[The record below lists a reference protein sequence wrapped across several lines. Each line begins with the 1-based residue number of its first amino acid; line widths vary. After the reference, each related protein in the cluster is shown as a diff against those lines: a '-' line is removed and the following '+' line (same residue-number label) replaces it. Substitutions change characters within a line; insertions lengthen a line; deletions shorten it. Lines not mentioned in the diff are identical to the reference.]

1 MTAKVNH
8 KGQKVG
14 CGPIPGNPHPPAKK
28 LESSSHLLAYGI
40 TQSYKNWQPPTLV
53 PLLPSEMA
61 HTLVCGVCF
70 SK

>member
-28 LESSSHLLAYGI
+28 LESSSHSLAYGI
-40 TQSYKNWQPPTLV
+40 TQSYKNQQPPTLV

-61 HTLVCGVCF
+61 HTLVYGVCF